1 MVNISAKGTADW
13 LEQARSTLAAANDS
27 MALGFFEEAIS
38 NAFLAMLHAARAG
51 LCDAGR
57 ELADW
62 RDVVRGFQSEDLERL
77 GMSNASRRSLAII
90 AQLYANVIET
100 RDMEADPLTAA
111 ACLEDAREFVSELG
125 RILERG

>member
-1 MVNISAKGTADW
+1 MMDISTEGTADR
-13 LEQARSTLAAANDS
+13 LEQARAALAAANDF
-27 MALGFFEEAIS
+27 MALGFFEEAIA
-38 NAFLAMLHAARAG
+38 NAFLAMLQAARAA
-51 LCDAGR
+51 LRDAGR
-57 ELADW
+57 ELTDW
-62 RDVVRGFQSEDLERL
+62 RDVVRGFQSEDLEGL
-77 GMSNASRRSLAII
+77 GMSNAGRRSLAII